1 VIPRLPISIEQLSV
15 QPYPLWDTQWL
26 LLAAGDF
33 AAGRFNVMTVSW
45 GTIGVM
51 WDKPVAQVVIRPHR
65 YTFEFMEQYSTY
77 TLSALPPA
85 YHAVLDMLGTV
96 SGRDGDKLADSKLT
110 ARPASVV
117 AAPVFAEAELVIECR
132 KLYWQDMA
140 PDHFLD
146 PGIARHYPRRDYHRI
161 FYGEIVAVSGTPAYL
176 RK

>member
-1 VIPRLPISIEQLSV
+1 MIPRFPISVDQLSI
-15 QPYPLWDTQWL
+15 QPYTLWDTQWL

-65 YTFEFMEQYSTY
+65 FTFEFMEQYPTF
-77 TLSALPPA
+77 TLSAFPPA
-85 YHAVLDMLGTV
+85 YHAALDMLGSV
-96 SGRDGDKLADSKLT
+96 SGRDADKLGDSKLT
-110 ARPASVV
+110 ARAAAVV

-132 KLYWQDMA
+132 KLYWQDMD
-140 PDHFLD
+140 PEHFLD
-146 PGIARHYPRRDYHRI
+146 PAIAKHYPRHDYHRI
-161 FYGEIVAVSGTPAYL
+161 FYGEIVAASGIPAYL